1 MNRSCLAQ
9 FRRFWR
15 EDGIF
20 LVLMLALFALRFWPA
35 LAHGELYAPFRD
47 NVWLY
52 GPLFSRASEIALT
65 GNFPYWLD
73 TVLGGFPLYTTP
85 HFSATYPFY
94 FFGLLNYGEAVA
106 VLHTLSYVT
115 CFHILILYLNLYV
128 LLRVAGAGGLASI
141 CGATIGLVSGNTEV
155 SAHWI
160 AVTAA
165 WSWFPL
171 LIAGMIRL
179 LRAPLSF
186 GGIALFSLSAALMCT
201 ANPAQPVIQSAF
213 VCVLFFTAAVVWRQ
227 LKDGVVAVGRLL
239 LGLIISGIVAFGLA
253 AVAFLPM
260 TLAAGS
266 MIRHGPRV
274 PIVGNAPIPWDSF
287 NTHQLNPPSLTHLF
301 FDCSDLRVIG
311 GIYVGPLA
319 LFGLLLC
326 VVFYRRGDALTRFL
340 LLAFGAIAF
349 YFLLAGF
356 GTHFGLAYVHFH
368 LPLLN
373 RIREAGRYLAVFTI
387 LTAFLAGLG
396 LQVIMDVASRKLELK
411 GRWWWYFWIAT
422 GLGLLVFVLALAFDR
437 HEKTTSW
444 LVLGML
450 PLAWMLWSTSP
461 RRERLAGSGLLLLA
475 CLASV
480 LSPPGTQPFWV
491 SEYLRADNLRS
502 HRVLRRVAQLPD
514 IANYRVVVLD
524 SAFRPLEWGSNAS
537 YYGIRTFYLN
547 CTPVPCDQ
555 FREMFPEREVNLRML
570 RGTKYFICGQDSMP
584 FDPKARLLFTESD
597 YRVYE
602 ASDPMEL
609 YTLVHKVIPFAN
621 RDSFRNELAAGF
633 DYHRVAAVE
642 KSKGQIIP
650 PLLRAL
656 EKTNTD
662 APTLEDLVEP
672 ISRTPNLISVQ
683 AYSAKPGL
691 LILNERWSNDW
702 YARVN
707 SQAVQVLRANF
718 TQPAVV
724 LPAGRSYIEF
734 EYKPMLFWRL
744 LILQRVTFLLLV
756 LAGAWKLWRAHA
768 SCRPTAT

>member
-1 MNRSCLAQ
+1 
-9 FRRFWR
+9 
-15 EDGIF
+15 
-20 LVLMLALFALRFWPA
+20 MLALFALRFWPA
-35 LAHGELYAPFRD
+35 FAHGELYAPFRD
-47 NVWLY
+47 NLWLY
-52 GPLFSRASEIALT
+52 GPLFSRASEIALS

-73 TVLGGFPLYTTP
+73 TVLGGFPLYQTP

-115 CFHILILYLNLYV
+115 CFHILILYLNIYV
-128 LLRVAGAGGLASI
+128 LLRVAGAGGLASL

-160 AVTAA
+160 VIAAA

-171 LIAGMIRL
+171 FVAGMIRL

-186 GGIALFSLSAALMCT
+186 GSIALFSLSAALMCT

-213 VCVLFFTAAVVWRQ
+213 VCALFLTAAVVWRWLQ
-227 LKDGVVAVGRLL
+227 DGVVAAGRLV
-239 LGLIISGIVAFGLA
+239 LGLGLSATIAFGLA

-260 TLAAGS
+260 TLATGT
-266 MIRHGPRV
+266 MIRHLGSNSHIIGHASV
-274 PIVGNAPIPWDSF
+274 PWERF
-287 NTHQLNPPSLTHLF
+287 NEHQLAAKDFTHLF
-301 FDCSDLRVIG
+301 FDSSDLHVIG

-319 LFGLLLC
+319 LLGLLLC
-326 VVFYRRGDALTRFL
+326 TIAYRRGDAFARFL
-340 LLAFGAIAF
+340 LLTFGAIAV

-356 GTHFGLAYVHFH
+356 GTHFGLAYLHFH
-368 LPLLN
+368 IPLLN

-396 LQVIMDVASRKLELK
+396 LQAIIDVASSKLELK
-411 GRWWWYFWIAT
+411 GRWWWYFWTAT
-422 GLGLLVFVLALAFDR
+422 GLGLLIFVLALAFDR

-450 PLAWMLWSTSP
+450 PLAWMLWPTSP

-547 CTPVPCDQ
+547 CTPVPYDQ

-621 RDSFRNELAAGF
+621 KDSFRNELAAGF

-656 EKTNTD
+656 EKTDTD
-662 APTLEDLVEP
+662 APTLEDLVEA

-702 YARVN
+702 HARVN

-724 LPAGRSYIEF
+724 LPAGRCYIEF

-768 SCRPTAT
+768 GCRPTAT